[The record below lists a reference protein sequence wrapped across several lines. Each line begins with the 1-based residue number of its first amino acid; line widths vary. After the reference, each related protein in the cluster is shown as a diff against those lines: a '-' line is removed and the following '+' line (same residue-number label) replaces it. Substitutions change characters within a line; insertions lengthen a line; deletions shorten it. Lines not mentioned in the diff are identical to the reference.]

1 MSEVP
6 TQVHDTPDKID
17 QAPKKKL
24 LRVLVT
30 SGTSAM
36 AHTIS
41 WAIAQGTVFGF
52 DQPVI
57 LHLLDAKGTMSTLE
71 GIVLELLDC
80 TFPLL
85 RQVLMTTVDDSAF
98 MDIDAAFLL
107 YEAPAMPVE
116 EGVKLF
122 RRYGSA
128 LETYAKKTTK
138 AVVCGTYAP
147 INAFVCMRSAPSID
161 RRNISALTRLEHNQ
175 ALAQIAAKLSVAP
188 NKVKNVI
195 VWGGLQNVPD
205 AYNAYFHHR
214 DAVVAVTE
222 TVKDDDYFLK
232 EFSDVVCNRGRAVH
246 DARKKYPSLSKG
258 KAACDHMH
266 DWWQGT
272 PDGTWVSMGV
282 ASDGS
287 YGVPDGI
294 VYSFPVC
301 IGSDK
306 NWVIVKGIKLQ
317 SMTEQKI
324 QQSVKHTMSE
334 VDKAIGSVLVS

>member
-1 MSEVP
+1 
-6 TQVHDTPDKID
+6 DKPDKTD
-17 QAPKKKL
+17 QAPKRDH

-30 SGTSAM
+30 SATSSM
-36 AHTIS
+36 AHTIAS
-41 WAIAQGTVFGF
+41 AVAQGTVFGF
-52 DQPVI
+52 EQPLI
-57 LHLLDAKGTMSTLE
+57 LHLLDIKGTMSTLE

-80 TFPLL
+80 TFPIL
-85 RQVLMTTVDDSAF
+85 RQVLMTTIDESAF

-107 YEAPAMPVE
+107 YEAPAMPVAD
-116 EGVKLF
+116 GAKLF
-122 RRYGSA
+122 ARYGSA
-128 LETYAKKTTK
+128 LDKYAKKTVK
-138 AVVCGTYAP
+138 VVVCGTHAP
-147 INAFVCMRSAPSID
+147 INAFVCMQNAPSID
-161 RRNISALTRLEHNQ
+161 RRNITALTRLEHNQ
-175 ALAQIAAKLSVAP
+175 ALAQIAGKLSVAP

-205 AYNAYFHHR
+205 AYNAYFYHR

-222 TVKDDDYFLK
+222 TVKDDDYFVK
-232 EFSDVVCNRGRAVH
+232 EFADVVCNRGRAVQ

-287 YGVPDGI
+287 YGVPEGL

-301 IGSDK
+301 IGPDR
-306 NWVIVKGIKLQ
+306 NWTIVKSIKLKPD
-317 SMTEQKI
+317 TEQKI
-324 QQSVKHTMSE
+324 QQSAKYTVGE
-334 VDKAIGSVLVS
+334 VDKVLEGIKAC